1 MFLRNDRGDL
11 LRILCLS
18 WRRYTEERMTMG
30 NESPV
35 AWSDALEKDFDKAFV
50 ALDLLLG
57 EIDSDQVEITYEGRQ
72 KMTSLSGSFA
82 QLMHKAQSMHHALS
96 RYEKEVAILRRDL
109 TDARADRDAMEK
121 EMQQLM
127 LQVHSLQCQLHAKTA
142 PHESDMIKKKLDTQI
157 GQLHDV
163 LMPSLR
169 TECELDVLRKE
180 CERQR
185 HLIGA
190 LETEVFG
197 ARLAAKYLDKEL
209 AGRIQQIQ
217 LLGRN
222 MRGVE
227 HDRLWNQLEA
237 EIHLHRHKTG
247 GSEHALPI
255 VISEIQPGQPA
266 HRCGQIYVGDAI
278 LSVNGYDLRNA
289 KHQQAVDILSSQ
301 HGDLHMEV
309 VYVAPDEDSDD
320 DGTVLIED
328 ADGRIYNMYNN
339 SVEEPSSSRS
349 STAGSHQNS
358 E

>member
-1 MFLRNDRGDL
+1 MKLEISASTDIL
-11 LRILCLS
+11 LTGPALIPNIPQ
-18 WRRYTEERMTMG
+18 MTMG
-30 NESPV
+30 NESPM

-96 RYEKEVAILRRDL
+96 RYEKEVVILRRDL
-109 TDARADRDAMEK
+109 TEARADRDAMEK

-142 PHESDMIKKKLDTQI
+142 PHESDMIKKKLDTQL

-197 ARLAAKYLDKEL
+197 ARLAAKYLDK
-209 AGRIQQIQ
+209 
-217 LLGRN
+217 
-222 MRGVE
+222 
-227 HDRLWNQLEA
+227 
-237 EIHLHRHKTG
+237 G

-266 HRCGQIYVGDAI
+266 HRCGQIFVGDAI

-328 ADGRIYNMYNN
+328 AEGRM
-339 SVEEPSSSRS
+339 
-349 STAGSHQNS
+349 
-358 E
+358 